1 MICFEIY
8 FLQIIS
14 DICIFVSDPYRC
26 TCSIETTYEG
36 MINDY
41 ILHYCVLNY
50 LTFGYFEEIEEQIS
64 VSGFEFTQNVFGNEF
79 FLPRVKDSLPRLNW
93 KSRDSARTIFPQ
105 FCREDITGKI
115 VLDEIE

>member
-8 FLQIIS
+8 FLQIIYMYVFLFQIHTDALVRS
-14 DICIFVSDPYRC
+14 RRRTKVWLTIIF
-26 TCSIETTYEG
+26 
-36 MINDY
+36 Y
-41 ILHYCVLNY
+41 ITVLNY

-64 VSGFEFTQNVFGNEF
+64 VSGSELTQNVFGNEF